1 MSEHTPAPS
10 IHRSVYGF
18 ALYIGSNMLLLLYLV
33 WAFIPVEFLQENLG
47 LSYWPSKYW
56 AVALPIWILT
66 AIAVF
71 AFAIYPAINMIL
83 TPNIDDPRTITDE
96 YCLEKRKSI
105 PGGIPPVSDIPIPE
119 VSRKLYLQNHEI
131 KS

>member
-1 MSEHTPAPS
+1 MSERTPAPYAP
-10 IHRSVYGF
+10 RSVYGY
-18 ALYIGSNMLLLLYLV
+18 ALYIGSNLLLLLYLV
-33 WAFIPVEFLQENLG
+33 WSFVPIEILHEKLG
-47 LSYWPSKYW
+47 LTYWPSKYW

-96 YCLEKRKSI
+96 YSLEQRPSI
-105 PGGIPPVSDIPIPE
+105 PSGIPPVSDIPITK
-119 VSRKLYLQNHEI
+119 VCRKLYLQD
-131 KS
+131 K